1 MGYWANR
8 KALKEKAKREKWE
21 EEQASNV
28 HQGRKKGYVPRGKRT
43 YTLEE
48 TTDIIHD
55 LEMKVASLSGKI
67 ASLESNKT
75 DNWKVQQNKEGK
87 TTWIKYSSIKYVGEI
102 YADGPGN
109 SRYFDAIIDGVKT
122 VFKAES
128 EEEANELKLGL
139 LDVDRIEEF
148 DADKQ
153 EEMFG
158 ERKDSKE
165 AVQEANNKK

>member
-8 KALKEKAKREKWE
+8 KALKEKAKRDKWE
-21 EEQASNV
+21 EEQAKN
-28 HQGRKKGYVPRGKRT
+28 HQGRKKSHVPRGKRV
-43 YTLEE
+43 YTSEE
-48 TTDIIHD
+48 TTDLIHD
-55 LEMKVASLSGKI
+55 LEMKVSSLVGKVQL
-67 ASLESNKT
+67 LESNKT

-87 TTWIKYSSIKYVGEI
+87 TTWIKYNSIKYVGEI

-158 ERKDSKE
+158 ERRDSKE
-165 AVQEANNKK
+165 AIQEENSKK